1 MANALLV
8 IIEGMQ
14 SDKYGDIEDM
24 CLSVKVVTPGL
35 GTITTP
41 FVPRNGSGPA
51 LKQFFIGTEGTRF
64 V

>member
-1 MANALLV
+1 
-8 IIEGMQ
+8 MQ

-24 CLSVKVVTPGL
+24 CLSLKIVTPGV

-51 LKQFFIGTEGTRF
+51 LKHLFIGTEGTLASRLSKPLAYGLA
-64 V
+64 

>member
-1 MANALLV
+1 
-8 IIEGMQ
+8 MQ

-24 CLSVKVVTPGL
+24 CLSLKVVTPGL

-51 LKQFFIGTEGTRF
+51 LKHFFIGTEGLY
-64 V
+64 